1 MNRLTVSV
9 DRFDG
14 YYVIRASDRDL
25 EHTHRHRFPTTT
37 AGEAQAHRIA
47 ERIRA
52 ALQDGRD
59 LDLRHWKY
67 TGP

>member
-1 MNRLTVSV
+1 MYRLTVSV

-25 EHTHRHRFPTTT
+25 EHTHRHRFPSTRD
-37 AGEAQAHRIA
+37 AEAQAHRIA

-52 ALQDGRD
+52 ALDDGRD
-59 LDLRHWKY
+59 LDLQHWEY
-67 TGP
+67 TGS